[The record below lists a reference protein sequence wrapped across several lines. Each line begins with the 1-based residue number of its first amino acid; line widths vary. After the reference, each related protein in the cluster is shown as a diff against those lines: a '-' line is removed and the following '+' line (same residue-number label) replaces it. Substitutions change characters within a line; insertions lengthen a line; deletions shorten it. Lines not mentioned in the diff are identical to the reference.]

1 MISSARWRISGV
13 PEGVRD
19 AARLED
25 EVAGPG
31 YVDLVSDLDADLA
44 FEHVSVLV
52 LAFVCVCNGAART
65 RGPMGC
71 STSAKV
77 PPLWA
82 PSTINRTPSPPI
94 ITFSPSSG
102 DNTTRARGFPASV
115 IFDLLGLES
124 PVGAQESRPAFA
136 FRERFRR

>member
-13 PEGVRD
+13 PEGVLD

-52 LAFVCVCNGAART
+52 LAFVCVQRRGQDSRPDGMLDEREGAA
-65 RGPMGC
+65 
-71 STSAKV
+71 A
-77 PPLWA
+77 
-82 PSTINRTPSPPI
+82 
-94 ITFSPSSG
+94 
-102 DNTTRARGFPASV
+102 
-115 IFDLLGLES
+115 LGTLDH
-124 PVGAQESRPAFA
+124 
-136 FRERFRR
+136 